1 METNRIQTTIKE
13 RILKI
18 ASYKVEVDSF
28 EQIPTNY
35 FQTLAIRKFNFTA
48 TVRENLTVSRQGQ
61 LPISIPDAFDEIMS
75 LVQQKV
81 PWVK

>member
-28 EQIPTNY
+28 EQMSNLK
-35 FQTLAIRKFNFTA
+35 TLYNRKLNFTA
-48 TVRENLTVSRQGQ
+48 TVRENFTVSRQGQ

>member
-28 EQIPTNY
+28 EQIRTNY
-35 FQTLAIRKFNFTA
+35 FETLYIKKIQFH
-48 TVRENLTVSRQGQ
+48 LSPKPQ
-61 LPISIPDAFDEIMS
+61 L
-75 LVQQKV
+75 
-81 PWVK
+81 